1 MDKPYVRQLFDA
13 IAYRYDLLN
22 HLLSA
27 GVDFY
32 WRRTAIGYLLDLRPG
47 RILDVAT
54 GTGDFA
60 IAAMRLHPREVIGV
74 DIAQNMLALGR
85 EKIARRRLDTVISL
99 RDGEAEKLPFGE
111 HQFDAAM
118 VAFGARNFEDLR
130 LGLQEMFRVLKPGGR
145 IVVLEFSRP
154 RRFPFRH
161 IYLFYFMRVLPV
173 VGRLISKNADAYTY
187 LPDTVMQFPEGAEFL
202 SILSNVGFTA
212 LREQRLT
219 FGIATI
225 YAGDK

>member
-1 MDKPYVRQLFDA
+1 M
-13 IAYRYDLLN
+13 
-22 HLLSA
+22 
-27 GVDFY
+27 DFY
-32 WRRTAIGYLLDLRPG
+32 WRRAAIEYLLDLRPG

-60 IAAMRLHPREVIGV
+60 IAAMRAHPGEVIGV

-85 EKIARRRLDTVISL
+85 EKIARRRLDKVISL
-99 RDGEAEKLPFGE
+99 RVGEAEKLPFE
-111 HQFDAAM
+111 EQQFDAAI
-118 VAFGARNFEDLR
+118 VAFGARNFENLR

-154 RRFPFRH
+154 RLFPFRH
-161 IYLFYFMRVLPV
+161 IYLFYFKRVLPI
-173 VGRLISKNADAYTY
+173 VGRLISRNADAYSY
-187 LPDTVMQFPEGAEFL
+187 LPDTVMRFPEGGEFL
-202 SILSNVGFTA
+202 TILSNTGFTA
-212 LREQRLT
+212 LREQRMT

>member
-1 MDKPYVRQLFDA
+1 M
-13 IAYRYDLLN
+13 
-22 HLLSA
+22 
-27 GVDFY
+27 DFY
-32 WRRTAIGYLLDLRPG
+32 WRRAAIERLHDLHPE

-74 DIAQNMLALGR
+74 DIAHNMLALGR
-85 EKIARRRLDTVISL
+85 KKIARRGMDNVISL
-99 RDGEAEKLPFGE
+99 RDGEAEQLPFGE
-111 HQFDAAM
+111 RQFDAAI
-118 VAFGARNFEDLR
+118 VAFGARNFENLR
-130 LGLQEMFRVLKPGGR
+130 LGLQEMFRVLRPGGR

-154 RRFPFRH
+154 RQFPFRH
-161 IYLFYFMRVLPV
+161 IYLFYFNRVLPV
-173 VGRLISKNADAYTY
+173 VGRLISRSADAYTY
-187 LPDTVMQFPEGAEFL
+187 LPETVMRFPEGEEFL
-202 SILSNVGFTA
+202 TILSNVGFTA